1 VAARREPAGGPGGGA
16 GIPAPRPSRARL
28 IPALASVAAASTAA
42 GYAATI
48 DGRYEALAQPVAVA
62 GVAVLVLALARRWT
76 GLVAWAIALVAAGY
90 VIARASH
97 DTVDGWAAVVGA
109 LLLAAAELAFWSIE
123 ADPRIHEERAVVVRR
138 VTTLVALLAGS
149 ALLGMLV
156 VSAAAVSGAS
166 NVLAAAVGVAAAV
179 AAVALVLR
187 LLRGI

>member
-1 VAARREPAGGPGGGA
+1 VAARREPAVGPRGGE
-16 GIPAPRPSRARL
+16 GIPSLRPSRARL
-28 IPALASVAAASTAA
+28 IPAVGSLAAAAAVA
-42 GYAATI
+42 GYAVSI
-48 DGRYEALAQPVAVA
+48 DGRYEALAQPVSIA
-62 GVAVLVLALARRWT
+62 GIAVLLVALARRWT
-76 GLVAWAIALVAAGY
+76 GIVAWSIALVAAGY

-156 VSAAAVSGAS
+156 VSAAAVSGS
-166 NVLAAAVGVAAAV
+166 SSVLAAAAGVAAAV

>member
-1 VAARREPAGGPGGGA
+1 VG
-16 GIPAPRPSRARL
+16 SL
-28 IPALASVAAASTAA
+28 AAAIAVA
-42 GYAATI
+42 GYAASI
-48 DGRYEALAQPVAVA
+48 DGRYEVLAQPVALA
-62 GVAVLVLALARRWT
+62 GVAVLALALVRRWS
-76 GLVAWAIALVAAGY
+76 GIVAWSIALVAAGY
-90 VIARASH
+90 VIGRAAH

-138 VTTLVALLAGS
+138 VTTLAALLAGS

-156 VSAAAVSGAS
+156 VSAAAVSGGS
-166 NVLAAAVGVAAAV
+166 NVLAAAAGVAAAV